1 VSSHPTYAERLA
13 RCVFGLGLF
22 GLGVAMLIDADLGAA
37 PWDVFHQGVAERIG
51 WAVGSVIVVTGLL
64 LLVLWIPLRQRPG
77 VGTLLNALE
86 IGTVVN
92 LTLPIVPDP
101 EQMIPRVILMTGGIV
116 VIAVGS
122 GFYIGAG
129 IGPGPRDGLMLG
141 LRDRG
146 LSVRAARTLIE
157 VSVLVLGIVL
167 GGTAG
172 VGTVAFAIAIG
183 PLVHVFLPR
192 LTLPP
197 RRTTSG

>member
-1 VSSHPTYAERLA
+1 M
-13 RCVFGLGLF
+13 FGLALF
-22 GLGVAMLIDADLGAA
+22 GVGVAMLIDADLGAA

-51 WAVGSVIVVTGLL
+51 WAVGSVIVVTGLV
-64 LLVLWIPLRQRPG
+64 LLVLWVPLRQRPG

-92 LTLPIVPDP
+92 LTLPIIPDLDGLVA
-101 EQMIPRVILMTGGIV
+101 RVGLMLGGIV
-116 VIAVGS
+116 IIALGS

-146 LSVRAARTLIE
+146 LSVRSARTLIE
-157 VSVLVLGIVL
+157 VSVLVLGILL

-172 VGTVAFAIAIG
+172 VGTVAFAVTIG
-183 PLVHVFLPR
+183 PLVHIFLPR
-192 LTLPP
+192 LTLEP
-197 RRTTSG
+197 RQA

>member
-1 VSSHPTYAERLA
+1 
-13 RCVFGLGLF
+13 VFGLALF
-22 GLGVAMLIDADLGAA
+22 GVGVAMLIDADLGAA

-51 WAVGSVIVVTGLL
+51 WAVGSVIVVTGLV
-64 LLVLWIPLRQRPG
+64 LLVLWVPLRQRPG

-92 LTLPIVPDP
+92 LTLPIIPDLDGLVA
-101 EQMIPRVILMTGGIV
+101 RVGLMLGGIV
-116 VIAVGS
+116 IIALGS

-146 LSVRAARTLIE
+146 LSVRSARTLIE
-157 VSVLVLGIVL
+157 VSVLVLGILL

-172 VGTVAFAIAIG
+172 VGTVAFAVTIG
-183 PLVHVFLPR
+183 PLVHIFLPR
-192 LTLPP
+192 LTLEP
-197 RRTTSG
+197 RQA

>member
-1 VSSHPTYAERLA
+1 
-13 RCVFGLGLF
+13 
-22 GLGVAMLIDADLGAA
+22 MLIDADLGAA
-37 PWDVFHQGVAERIG
+37 PWDVFHQGVAERLG
-51 WAVGSVIVVTGLL
+51 WAVGTVIIITGLC

-77 VGTLLNALE
+77 MGTLLNALE

-101 EQMIPRVILMTGGIV
+101 THLAPRIILMASGIV
-116 VIAVGS
+116 IIAIGS

-129 IGPGPRDGLMLG
+129 LGPGPRDGLMMG

-146 LSVRAARTLIE
+146 LSVRAARTFIE
-157 VSVLVLGIVL
+157 IVVLVLGIVL
-167 GGTAG
+167 GATAG
-172 VGTVAFAIAIG
+172 VGTVAFALTIG

-197 RRTTSG
+197 RRTAPT